1 MQGSD
6 AAVDGAKPRRGRPK
20 TAGLQEA
27 RRNAIVAAAFEVFTQ
42 KGYDDTSIG
51 DIAKHAGIGH
61 GTVYRYFSSKREL
74 LDHVFDFAVE
84 KTMRAL
90 AVDALTEAPTDREQ
104 ALTLIQ
110 TIGTRLFDLV
120 DQEPG
125 LLKLLTVQCSA
136 IDAELRDR
144 VTGLYAILNNEL
156 SRGLQHLAP
165 ETDDGEW
172 TRMARLA
179 MGMIGP
185 GLVMTL
191 LGDSDDTKR
200 SGFLQTAQAM
210 VDRGVLAPPPEQDP
224 DE

>member
-1 MQGSD
+1 M
-6 AAVDGAKPRRGRPK
+6 
-20 TAGLQEA
+20 
-27 RRNAIVAAAFEVFTQ
+27 FTQ

-185 GLVMTL
+185 GLVMAL

>member
-6 AAVDGAKPRRGRPK
+6 AAVGDAKPRRGRPK

-27 RRNAIVAAAFEVFTQ
+27 RRNAIVAAAFAVFTQ
-42 KGYDDTSIG
+42 KGYDETSIG
-51 DIAKHAGIGH
+51 DIAAHAGIGH

-84 KTMRAL
+84 KTVRAL
-90 AVDALTEAPTDREQ
+90 AVDELTEVPADRGQ
-104 ALTLIQ
+104 ALTLIEN
-110 TIGTRLFDLV
+110 IGTRLFDLV
-120 DQEPG
+120 DDEPG

-144 VTGLYAILNNEL
+144 VIGLYALMNNEL
-156 SRGLQHLAP
+156 TRVLQHLAP

-179 MGMIGP
+179 MGMVGP

-191 LGDSDDTKR
+191 LGDSDGTKR

-210 VDRGVLAPPPEQDP
+210 VDHGILSRPPEEDP
-224 DE
+224 DK